1 MDLCMYV
8 SNLDHVF
15 IISGPY
21 PPGGGHGRADGGGGR
36 IKKYIL
42 QKRVTNMFIIKYC
55 PTPARI
61 VISVRP

>member
-1 MDLCMYV
+1 MDLCMYD

-21 PPGGGHGRADGGGGR
+21 PPGGGGSMGGRTGR

-61 VISVRP
+61 VIGVRP